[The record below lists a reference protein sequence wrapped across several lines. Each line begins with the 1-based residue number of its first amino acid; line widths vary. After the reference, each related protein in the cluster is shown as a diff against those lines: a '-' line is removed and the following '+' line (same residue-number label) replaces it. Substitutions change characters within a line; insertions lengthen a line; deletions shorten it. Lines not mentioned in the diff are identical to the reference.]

1 MTLQEYTT
9 TNGKQE
15 TVITMTENKKYK
27 GIIFDF
33 NGTLFWDSKKH
44 LEAWREY
51 SKKLRGHAFTDEEM
65 QKYMFGRTNEDII
78 KYLIGK
84 QPDRELVLKCQTEKE
99 AIYRDM
105 CAHDPENFKLA
116 RGAEEFLT
124 YLCENEIPHTIATMS
139 EEVNVKFFIKGFSLD
154 RWFDVSKIVF
164 DDGKI
169 KGKPEPDIY
178 LKAAQNLGLQPEDC
192 IVVEDAVSG
201 IESAYRAGIGR
212 IVAIESMETREL
224 YSTIPAVDYIISDF
238 NDFDRNLL
246 ESKLNKVL

>member
-1 MTLQEYTT
+1 MSQ
-9 TNGKQE
+9 
-15 TVITMTENKKYK
+15 IKKYS

-51 SKKLRGHAFTDEEM
+51 SKKLRGHAFSDEEM

-78 KYLIGK
+78 KYLIGR
-84 QPDRELVLKCQTEKE
+84 QPEKELVLKCQNEKE

-105 CAHDPENFKLA
+105 CAKDPENFKLA
-116 RGAEEFLT
+116 KGAEEFLD
-124 YLCENEIPHTIATMS
+124 YLCKNEIPHTIATMS
-139 EEVNVKFFIKGFSLD
+139 EEINVKFFIKSFGLEK
-154 RWFDVSKIVF
+154 WFDINKIVY
-164 DDGKI
+164 DDGNI

-178 LKAAQNLGLQPEDC
+178 LKAAKNLGLKPEDC
-192 IVVEDAVSG
+192 IVVEDALSG

-224 YSTIPAVDYIISDF
+224 YSKIQAVDDIIADF
-238 NDFDRNLL
+238 DDFDRNIL
-246 ESKLNKVL
+246 ECKLNKVC

>member
-1 MTLQEYTT
+1 MSQT
-9 TNGKQE
+9 
-15 TVITMTENKKYK
+15 KKYS

-51 SKKLRGHAFTDEEM
+51 SKKLRGHAFSDEEM

-78 KYLIGK
+78 KYLIGR
-84 QPDRELVLKCQTEKE
+84 QPEKELVLKCQNEKE

-105 CAHDPENFKLA
+105 CAKDPENFKLA
-116 RGAEEFLT
+116 KGAEEFLD
-124 YLCENEIPHTIATMS
+124 YLCKNEIPHTIATMS
-139 EEVNVKFFIKGFSLD
+139 EEINVKFFIKSFGLEK
-154 RWFDVSKIVF
+154 WFDINKIVY
-164 DDGKI
+164 DDGNI

-178 LKAAQNLGLQPEDC
+178 IKAAKNLGLKPEDC
-192 IVVEDAVSG
+192 IVVEDALSG

-224 YSTIPAVDYIISDF
+224 YSKIQAVDDIIADF
-238 NDFDRNLL
+238 DDFDRNIL
-246 ESKLNKVL
+246 ECKLNKVC

>member
-1 MTLQEYTT
+1 MSQT
-9 TNGKQE
+9 
-15 TVITMTENKKYK
+15 KKYS

-51 SKKLRGHAFTDEEM
+51 SKKLRGQAFSDEEM

-78 KYLIGK
+78 KYLIGR
-84 QPDRELVLKCQTEKE
+84 QPEKELVLKCQNEKE

-105 CAHDPENFKLA
+105 CAKDPENFKLA
-116 RGAEEFLT
+116 KGAEEFLD
-124 YLCENEIPHTIATMS
+124 YLCKNEIPHTIATMS
-139 EEVNVKFFIKGFSLD
+139 EEINVKFFIKSFGLEK
-154 RWFDVSKIVF
+154 WFDINKIVY
-164 DDGKI
+164 DDGNI

-178 LKAAQNLGLQPEDC
+178 IKAAKNLGLKPEDC
-192 IVVEDAVSG
+192 IVVEDALSG

-224 YSTIPAVDYIISDF
+224 YSKIQAVDDIIADF
-238 NDFDRNLL
+238 DDFDRNIL
-246 ESKLNKVL
+246 ECKLNKVC

>member
-1 MTLQEYTT
+1 MSQT
-9 TNGKQE
+9 
-15 TVITMTENKKYK
+15 KKYS

-51 SKKLRGHAFTDEEM
+51 SKKLRGHAFSDEEM

-78 KYLIGK
+78 KYLIGR
-84 QPDRELVLKCQTEKE
+84 QPEKELVLKCQNEKE

-105 CAHDPENFKLA
+105 CAKDPENFKLA
-116 RGAEEFLT
+116 KGAEEFLD
-124 YLCENEIPHTIATMS
+124 YLCKNEIPHTIATMS
-139 EEVNVKFFIKGFSLD
+139 EEINVKFFIKSFGLEK
-154 RWFDVSKIVF
+154 WFDINKIVY

-178 LKAAQNLGLQPEDC
+178 LKAAKNLGLKPEDC
-192 IVVEDAVSG
+192 IVVEDALSG

-224 YSTIPAVDYIISDF
+224 YSKIQAVDDIIADF
-238 NDFDRNLL
+238 DDFDRNIL
-246 ESKLNKVL
+246 ECKLNKVC

>member
-1 MTLQEYTT
+1 M
-9 TNGKQE
+9 
-15 TVITMTENKKYK
+15 VILKRNDNNKMTENKKYS

-51 SKKLRGHAFTDEEM
+51 SKTLRGHAFTDEEM
-65 QKYMFGRTNEDII
+65 QKYMFGRTNEDIV
-78 KYLIGK
+78 KYLIGR
-84 QPDRELVLKCQTEKE
+84 QPEKELVIKCQTEKE
-99 AIYRDM
+99 AIYREM
-105 CAHDPENFKLA
+105 CAKDPEGFKLA
-116 RGAEEFLT
+116 KGAEAFLD

-139 EEVNVKFFIKGFSLD
+139 EEVNVKFFIKGFKLD
-154 RWFDVSKIVF
+154 KWFDIDKIVF

-178 LKAAQNLGLQPEDC
+178 LKAAENLGLNPKDC

-201 IESAYRAGIGR
+201 IESAYRAGIGK

-224 YSTIPAVDYIISDF
+224 YSTIPAVDDIISDF
-238 NDFDRNLL
+238 DDFNKNWL
-246 ESKLNKVL
+246 ETKLNKVC